1 MNISPAIRIY
11 SRLRLYERSILAY
24 TIRGMRK
31 NSIFA
36 LGMRRNGN
44 SKVRFTA
51 VALCLLAALLPYFFQ
66 TSTHVHI
73 TSGTQE
79 ETPLTTSHSGDCLLC
94 HFGTASAID
103 VAPVALPSVTESVTE
118 LAGPAVLF
126 CTAAWQTVLS
136 LRAPPIL

>member
-1 MNISPAIRIY
+1 
-11 SRLRLYERSILAY
+11 
-24 TIRGMRK
+24 MRK

-73 TSGTQE
+73 TSGAQE

-118 LAGPAVLF
+118 LADPAVLF

-136 LRAPPIL
+136 LRAPPII